1 MSVFDLQVGESG
13 KIMRIS
19 SQGAAASRLS
29 AIGFSNGKRL
39 TVLGF
44 SLFKSSVLVAV
55 NSTRVALR
63 KSVAEC
69 VEVER
74 CR

>member
-13 KIMRIS
+13 IIVKVTA
-19 SQGAAASRLS
+19 QGAAASRL
-29 AIGFSNGKRL
+29 AALGFTGGKKV
-39 TVLGF
+39 TALGF
-44 SLFKSSVLVAV
+44 SLFKSGVLVGV

-63 KSVAEC
+63 KTIAQC
-69 VEVER
+69 VEVQS